1 MLLLLGM
8 QDIVLQLHISHRKLD
23 KLSYNKKFI

>member
-8 QDIVLQLHISHRKLD
+8 QDIVPQLHISHRKLD
-23 KLSYNKKFI
+23 KLFFNKKFV